1 MECVFMDDFERSQS
15 YQCLLM
21 AVIQV
26 DGHVSIINTCHI
38 CIKDP
43 CGKFSEF
50 LFIRHPIKESGI
62 TGNSQDFAVQAFN
75 IPACFGWVYTLHRT
89 VGKCIIAESDIPV
102 LIIIRNDIRQFGT
115 AVGSSCATGSRV
127 AHSGIR
133 SSFTTCMVER
143 FTFHIYFRGMRLP
156 VHCQTRQQPRRLSIR
171 QVRIYFRPFLQFIEN
186 IFRPFFFFNQ
196 LPCFLLSRRSS
207 QYPRMCLRHLFRQ
220 RNLLSGCNVQKR

>member
-62 TGNSQDFAVQAFN
+62 TGNSQDF
-75 IPACFGWVYTLHRT
+75 
-89 VGKCIIAESDIPV
+89 
-102 LIIIRNDIRQFGT
+102 
-115 AVGSSCATGSRV
+115 GSSGFQYSGLFWMGV
-127 AHSGIR
+127 HS
-133 SSFTTCMVER
+133 
-143 FTFHIYFRGMRLP
+143 P
-156 VHCQTRQQPRRLSIR
+156 
-171 QVRIYFRPFLQFIEN
+171 
-186 IFRPFFFFNQ
+186 
-196 LPCFLLSRRSS
+196 
-207 QYPRMCLRHLFRQ
+207 
-220 RNLLSGCNVQKR
+220 